1 VAYKSNENQIN
12 LNICIPNCFL
22 IYVERIEK
30 AKKLKGC
37 KVRKENYLQI
47 LYLKNKKVESQ
58 KRNLPEVKTTAD
70 RRRAAIKTFIFESK
84 KVI

>member
-1 VAYKSNENQIN
+1 M
-12 LNICIPNCFL
+12 
-22 IYVERIEK
+22 
-30 AKKLKGC
+30 
-37 KVRKENYLQI
+37 
-47 LYLKNKKVESQ
+47 LYLKNKIVESQ